1 MEDSPDF
8 LNEYL
13 DYIGLSECPTTYHRW
28 TAISFLGT
36 YLGRQIHLNLGHT
49 KIHPNTYMMLIG
61 VAGAR
66 KSTAIKIGKRIITLA
81 GYEYISADKS
91 SKEKFMLDLEGLEEE
106 TTDNILDRNIFGDRD
121 SKDNYRE
128 MYVAADEFND
138 FVGNG
143 NVEFISLLGTMWD
156 FEGVFKNRI
165 KTGRSVEISNPT
177 INILG
182 GNTQVSFAR
191 AFPTDMLGQGF
202 FSRLLLIHGEPTGR
216 RITFPEPP
224 TEVDTARIVRE
235 LQQIKLRAVGQV
247 SMNRSARSLLDKIY
261 TSQSYEVKDS
271 RFDSYNNR
279 RFTHLLKICMI
290 CAAAQ
295 RTTELTE
302 KIVIYANTILSHAE
316 HMMPKAL
323 GEFGKSRH
331 SDVANKIMYILEQT
345 GSPLTLQQIYARVS
359 TDMEKVEDAIVILRG
374 LTTAGK
380 IFNAGGGFLAKRRV
394 IKEDTSGTVDYSM
407 LTAEERELVS

>member
-1 MEDSPDF
+1 MEDSTDF
-8 LNEYL
+8 LSEYL
-13 DYIGLSECPTTYHRW
+13 DYIGITECPATYHRW
-28 TAISFLGT
+28 TALSILGT
-36 YLGRQIHLNLGHT
+36 YLGRQIHTKLGHSN
-49 KIHPNTYMMLIG
+49 IHPNLYMMLIG

-66 KSTAIKIGKRIITLA
+66 KSTAIKIGKKILTLA

-91 SKEKFMLDLEGLEEE
+91 SKEKFMLDLEGGENE
-106 TTDNILDRNIFGDRD
+106 TTDDILDRNIFGENDT
-121 SKDNYRE
+121 SNYKE
-128 MYVAADEFND
+128 MYVCCDEFND

-165 KTGRSVEISNPT
+165 KTGRSVEIMNPT

-224 TEVDTARIVRE
+224 PDSDTIRIVRS
-235 LQQIKLRAVGQV
+235 LQEIRSKAIGQT
-247 SMNRSARSLLDKIY
+247 SMTASARSLLDKIY

-302 KIVIYANTILSHAE
+302 RIVIYANTILSHAE

-345 GSPLTLQQIYARVS
+345 GSPLTLQQIYASVS

-407 LTAEERELVS
+407 LTAEEKELVS